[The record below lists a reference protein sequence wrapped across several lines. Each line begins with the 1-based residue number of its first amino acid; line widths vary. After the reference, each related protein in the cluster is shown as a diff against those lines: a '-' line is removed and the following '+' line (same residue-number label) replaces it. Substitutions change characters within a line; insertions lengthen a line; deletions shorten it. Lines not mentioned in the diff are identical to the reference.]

1 MILLIYFGGFFKM
14 KKIIFT
20 LLTLVFCFLVVSCGP
35 IMHQKG
41 DKFSE
46 NLWAKGKNPD
56 YVKSG
61 VYEGKD
67 FYVLQ
72 PDFIGTHNNYGLL
85 VSNGFVYQV
94 LSENDVVSINRNLQ
108 GGRLKDNLRNAQSV
122 DESRSI
128 CRNKVNEILKYNES
142 LLVGNKPSSCEG
154 YFTYSNHER
163 NLVDDGM
170 CHLKNCQVWVSNV
183 FHEYKRLQREDELK
197 SKKAAER
204 EKLANL
210 NREKCL
216 SNGDIGICQSSKQNE
231 LMFLCDSNPIVA
243 LNNLGN
249 QYCYTTDNFNIVTNM
264 LVRNNTS
271 GIVRDITFTCQQIA
285 NSGTVL
291 GQGSQTVYD
300 AWKPGEVRTVKLKFV
315 KVDQV
320 KSMNCIP
327 SRWKN

>member
-1 MILLIYFGGFFKM
+1 M
-14 KKIIFT
+14 KKILISSFT
-20 LLTLVFCFLVVSCGP
+20 LFFCFCVVSCGP

-72 PDFIGTHNNYGLL
+72 PDFIGTHNNHGLL
-85 VSNGFVYQV
+85 VSNGIVYQV
-94 LSENDVVSINRNLQ
+94 LSENDVASIARNLQ
-108 GGRLKDNLRNAQSV
+108 GGRLSDNSRNTQSV
-122 DESRSI
+122 DESRSN

-142 LLVGNKPSSCEG
+142 LLVGNIPSSCEG

-163 NLVDDGM
+163 NLVDDNI
-170 CHLKNCQVWVSNV
+170 CHLKNCQAWVSNV
-183 FHEYKRLQREDELK
+183 FQEYKSLQQQDELK

-204 EKLANL
+204 ARLANF

-231 LMFLCDSNPIVA
+231 LMFLCDMNPLVA

-249 QYCYTTDNFNIVTNM
+249 QYCYTVDSLNIVTNM
-264 LVRNNTS
+264 LVRNNTPN
-271 GIVRDITFTCQQIA
+271 IVQDITFTCQQIA

-300 AWKPGEVRTVKLKFV
+300 AWKPGEVRTVKLKFN
-315 KVDQV
+315 KVNQV
-320 KSMNCIP
+320 KSMNCSP
-327 SRWKN
+327 TRWKI